1 MYMYTHTHTH
11 THIQQA
17 QTQSLRQRRTEP
29 MPEAAP
35 PRELRTVTTL
45 TRAAARVIRAD
56 TGVIVRL
63 ALF

>member
-11 THIQQA
+11 THIQQV
-17 QTQSLRQRRTEP
+17 QTQSLHQRRTEP

-45 TRAAARVIRAD
+45 TRTAATVITAD
-56 TGVIVRL
+56 TDVIVRL